1 MNPIIKYISKVV
13 LLVLMQVIVLKNLEL
28 GFANW
33 WITPFIFIYILVDLP
48 VKFNPLYGMLI
59 GGLMGFVID
68 IFYDTYGMH
77 ASAAIF
83 LVTVRYYLI
92 PMILPRDGFDM
103 SSSPSLSNLGFIK
116 YALLLLLLTFLY
128 HLWFFMVEKFSFSSF
143 PLRFSQ
149 ALVSSLVATI
159 LMIVIQYLYTKDAK
173 R

>member
-1 MNPIIKYISKVV
+1 MI
-13 LLVLMQVIVLKNLEL
+13 LVQVIVLKHLEL

-33 WITPFIFIYILVDLP
+33 WITPFIFIYLLIDLP
-48 VKFNPLYGMLI
+48 VKFNPLYGMMIAGSL
-59 GGLMGFVID
+59 GFIID

-83 LVTVRYYLI
+83 LSFARYYFI
-92 PMILPRDGFDM
+92 PLILPRDGFDEN
-103 SSSPSLSNLGFIK
+103 SSATIRNLGFTK
-116 YALLLLLLTFLY
+116 YLLYIFVLSFLY

-149 ALVSSLVATI
+149 ALISSAVAVG
-159 LMIVIQYLYTKDAK
+159 LMLIIQYLYTKEVK